1 MIRDRAEAGPAVAPP
16 AERSA
21 PAEPP
26 LGQRLGARWPL
37 AVAVTDGDLV
47 VRHASP
53 GLRRLLGLELPLPG
67 ARGARLTEFLTVP
80 SRLLFQAA
88 TEIEL
93 RHDRGLTDVFLEFK
107 AADGSTLPVI
117 AAALIHER
125 AGEDRILWV
134 FLVAPRRA
142 EFERRLLASRQELA
156 ALADRLAAANR
167 ELAAQKALT
176 EQQAQ
181 DLEAQARR
189 LAAMAAQD
197 PLTGVLNRRGLADRI
212 AGHRRLNGA
221 LLVIDIDRFKQLNDT
236 HGHAVGD
243 RVLVQVAEA
252 LKRGVRLGDLVA
264 RIGGEEFV
272 VWVAGPSEEGL
283 IALAERLR
291 RAVAV
296 EVPARVGIGVTVS
309 IGAGWVRDALPD
321 DFWAQ
326 VARVDQALYA
336 AKQAGRDRVAIAPD
350 PDGPAVARDHAAGP
364 VPSRTP
370 ASPSPASPSPAGP
383 A

>member
-1 MIRDRAEAGPAVAPP
+1 VIRDHAEAGPAVAPP

-26 LGQRLGARWPL
+26 LGQRLGARWPV

-53 GLRRLLGLELPLPG
+53 GLRRLLGLERP
-67 ARGARLTEFLTVP
+67 ARGRRGPRLTEFLTAP

-93 RHDRGLTDVFLEFK
+93 RQDRGLTDVLLEFK

-117 AAALIHER
+117 AAALIQER
-125 AGEDRILWV
+125 AGEDRILWA

-156 ALADRLAAANR
+156 AFADRLAAANR
-167 ELAAQKALT
+167 ELAAQKALI

-181 DLEAQARR
+181 DLEAQARQ

-197 PLTGVLNRRGLADRI
+197 PLTGVLNRRGLAERV
-212 AGHRRLNGA
+212 AGHRRLSGA

-236 HGHAVGD
+236 RGHTEGD
-243 RVLVQVAEA
+243 RA
-252 LKRGVRLGDLVA
+252 
-264 RIGGEEFV
+264 
-272 VWVAGPSEEGL
+272 L
-283 IALAERLR
+283 IALAEGL
-291 RAVAV
+291 RAVALPDEITARIGGDELV
-296 EVPARVGIGVTVS
+296 LVGLYRRDGEVADLSRRLEPLTRLDGSGLRVS
-309 IGAGWVRDALPD
+309 IGLASMSTDTPHFLVDDVVRHADTAMYEAKRAGG
-321 DFWAQ
+321 
-326 VARVDQALYA
+326 
-336 AKQAGRDRVAIAPD
+336 GRCSVYRHTPTEAD
-350 PDGPAVARDHAAGP
+350 PV
-364 VPSRTP
+364 T
-370 ASPSPASPSPAGP
+370 
-383 A
+383 

>member
-1 MIRDRAEAGPAVAPP
+1 MIRDHAEAGPAVAPP

-26 LGQRLGARWPL
+26 LGQRLGARWPV

-53 GLRRLLGLELPLPG
+53 GLRRLLGLERP
-67 ARGARLTEFLTVP
+67 ARGRRGPRLTEFLTAP

-93 RHDRGLTDVFLEFK
+93 RQDRGLTDVLLEFK

-117 AAALIHER
+117 AAALIQER
-125 AGEDRILWV
+125 AGEDRILWA

-156 ALADRLAAANR
+156 AFADRLAAANR
-167 ELAAQKALT
+167 ELAAQKALI

-181 DLEAQARR
+181 DLEAQARQ

-197 PLTGVLNRRGLADRI
+197 PLTGVLNRRGLAERV
-212 AGHRRLNGA
+212 AGHRRLSGA

-243 RVLVQVAEA
+243 RVLIQVAEA

-272 VWVAGPSEEGL
+272 VWVAGPSPEGL
-283 IALAERLR
+283 MALAERLR

-309 IGAGWVRDALPD
+309 IGAGWVRDARPEDL
-321 DFWAQ
+321 WAQ
-326 VARVDQALYA
+326 VARVDRALYA

-364 VPSRTP
+364 IPSRTP
-370 ASPSPASPSPAGP
+370 AGP